1 MSFMQMSITA
11 GIMIM
16 GIVLFRFLF
25 LHCIPKRVMILLWG
39 IVALRLLLPF
49 SITSSLPGIGNL
61 AVGCMQKMVT
71 DTVREVMVSGVYEA
85 QGPEITTYTTDSV
98 YTTDTEAV
106 DWGIILKALYFAGA
120 GVMVLGSMYLY
131 RKDSGLFRESLPMSV
146 AEKERLAG
154 SMSVAEKEQLKKIK
168 FRISDRTATPVT
180 YGVFRPAIVFPKGIF
195 LKGEKEVGFCL
206 LHELVHIKNHD
217 NLLKLIVH
225 GVLCIHWFN
234 PFVWVMY
241 FLFNRDIELLC
252 DETAVR
258 SCMADR
264 QDYALALLSLAE
276 RRAMGF
282 YTAVGFGKNAV
293 KERILAVMT
302 IGKITVSGRTAAVAT
317 VALAATAFL
326 GGSVSAAA
334 MEYVIT
340 SDIPISTA
348 YAYTSVAAEYTD
360 DAIAQDTIA
369 QEAEAVSEYAGLP
382 EDLAVSLKGLA
393 AEYAAYGLQV
403 QITEDDYQLYF
414 EGEPV
419 YFFADNR
426 NQDGEAFSGR
436 VFARAAGNGNGSTGV
451 ATKRDENGMVIGLVE
466 LSEEESRNVARAWT
480 GG

>member
-293 KERILAVMT
+293 K
-302 IGKITVSGRTAAVAT
+302 
-317 VALAATAFL
+317 
-326 GGSVSAAA
+326 
-334 MEYVIT
+334 
-340 SDIPISTA
+340 DW
-348 YAYTSVAAEYTD
+348 
-360 DAIAQDTIA
+360 
-369 QEAEAVSEYAGLP
+369 
-382 EDLAVSLKGLA
+382 ED
-393 AEYAAYGLQV
+393 YC
-403 QITEDDYQLYF
+403 
-414 EGEPV
+414 
-419 YFFADNR
+419 
-426 NQDGEAFSGR
+426 
-436 VFARAAGNGNGSTGV
+436 
-451 ATKRDENGMVIGLVE
+451 
-466 LSEEESRNVARAWT
+466 
-480 GG
+480 